1 MKSFTVVYQFPC
13 SNCKHIAVGKKVF
26 QANSAEEASHL
37 LPTIELACRIC
48 HRSVTTEAVATTS
61 VFESTDQDLVESS
74 TDPDVPR
81 A

>member
-1 MKSFTVVYQFPC
+1 MNSFTVVYHFLC

-37 LPTIELACRIC
+37 LSTIELPCRVC

-61 VFESTDQDLVESS
+61 VLESTDQELAESS

-81 A
+81 T